1 MGLNK
6 PHYFYMTIKPRI
18 LVCSES
24 SRIGSGFGV
33 YNKYL
38 LEGLYK
44 SKKYDIAE
52 FAAYG
57 LIGDKEKYNIPWKY
71 YPNAVLPND
80 PRHSE
85 YMSTPINQF
94 GKWRL
99 DKVIAD
105 YRPHIVIDIRDYWMS
120 SFEANSAFRRLFH
133 WILMPT
139 IDSFPQQEEWLD
151 TYINADAIFT
161 YSDWGRDILKKQT
174 SNSINFIDTVSPCA
188 DEQFFKPNNKVSE
201 TKQLLKLDPDSTII
215 GTVMRNQKRKLYPE
229 LISAFEKVLDTLRE
243 SGSEKYHKTILYLHT
258 SYPDQGWDMNN
269 LIKNSKAGNRIYFTY
284 MCKNCGAIFASNLSG
299 ITRTCVSCN
308 KYSAVMPN
316 VSNPIDTQALGKII
330 SIFDMYVQ
338 YSICE
343 GFGMPQIEAAYC
355 GVPVLTVNYSAMT
368 DMVNKINAT
377 PIDIGCYFKELET
390 SAIRVYPNEESLVSN
405 IIKIIQT
412 PDPIRKKNGF
422 TNLQKV
428 KDNYSWSTTL
438 NKWIRYLDS
447 IDFGKYENL
456 WNQPIMNMNTIDKSK
471 LPDAH
476 SIYEIVYALQKLYL
490 YKLNIKM
497 TDYWLLKSIQSAQNG
512 FTIDRENIRPFSI
525 DNLLDT
531 INQIINNY
539 NLSEQ
544 FRLNK
549 SLLSKEDFI
558 LYGNT

>member
-1 MGLNK
+1 
-6 PHYFYMTIKPRI
+6 MTIKPRI

-24 SRIGSGFGV
+24 SRIGSGFGI

-44 SKKYDIAE
+44 SKKYEVAE

-57 LIGDKEKYNIPWKY
+57 LIGDKEKHNIPWRY

-80 PRHSE
+80 PRNSE
-85 YMSTPINQF
+85 YMSAPINQF

-120 SFEANSAFRRLFH
+120 SFEGNSAFRRLFH

-139 IDSFPQQEEWLD
+139 IDSYPQQEEWLD

-174 SNSINFIDTVSPCA
+174 NNTINFIDTVSPCA
-188 DEQFFKPNNKVSE
+188 DDRFFKPNHKLSE
-201 TKQLLKLDPDSTII
+201 TKQLLRLDPETTVI
-215 GTVMRNQKRKLYPE
+215 GTVMRNQKRKLYYE
-229 LISAFEKVLDTLRE
+229 LIQGFEKVLDRLKE
-243 SGSEKYHKTILYLHT
+243 SGSEKYNKTILYLHT

-269 LIKNSKAGNRIYFTY
+269 LIKNSRVGNRIYFTY
-284 MCKNCGAIFASNLSG
+284 MCKNCGSVFASNLSG
-299 ITRTCVSCN
+299 ITRKCISCN
-308 KYSAVMPN
+308 NYSAVMPN
-316 VSNPIDTQALGKII
+316 VSNPVDTETLGKII

-368 DMVNKINAT
+368 DMVNKINAI

-390 SAIRVYPNEESLVSN
+390 SAIRVYPSEESLVKN
-405 IIKIIQT
+405 IINIIQT
-412 PDPIRKKNGF
+412 PDLIRKKNGF
-422 TNLQKV
+422 TNLEKV
-428 KDNYSWSTTL
+428 KQNYSWSAVL
-438 NKWIRYLDS
+438 DKWIGYIDS
-447 IDFGKYENL
+447 IDINKYENL
-456 WNQPIMNMNTIDKSK
+456 WNQPIKKINTIDKSK
-471 LPDAH
+471 LPNAD
-476 SIYEIVYALQKLYL
+476 SVYEIIYALQKLYL
-490 YKLNIKM
+490 HSLNIKM
-497 TDYWLLKSIQSAQNG
+497 TDYWLLKNIQYAQNG
-512 FTIDRENIRPFSI
+512 FSIDRENIKPFSI
-525 DNLLDT
+525 DNLLDI
-531 INQIINNY
+531 INQMINNY
-539 NLSEQ
+539 NISEQ
-544 FRLNK
+544 FRSNK

-558 LYGNT
+558 SYGNI